1 MEIDKVYT
9 GDCLEL
15 IKQLEENAVDVS
27 FTSPP
32 YNRTNYRKYT
42 EYDEKGVNF
51 YNLLVSITDEL
62 LRVTRRDVI
71 VNLQWTYYNKVE
83 INKYIGHYAAELKGV
98 SVWVKNNPQPTPPQ
112 NNIGGYSV
120 TNAFEFFFFFSR
132 DNDKFKA
139 NAPNTSNVVF
149 GNINPEHFEGHNAV
163 MNKKIAERFIL
174 DYTKEGD
181 VILDPFFG
189 MGTTGL
195 VCAENN
201 RHYIGFELS
210 PLYAER
216 ARERIAAEMAQ
227 MRLF

>member
-15 IKQLEENAVDVS
+15 IKQLDENAVDVS

-32 YNRTNYRKYT
+32 YNRVRNDKYT
-42 EYDEKGVNF
+42 EYTDTQDDF
-51 YNLLVSITDEL
+51 YNFLVSITDEL
-62 LRVTRRDVI
+62 LRVTKGDVI
-71 VNLQWTYYNKVE
+71 VNIQWTYFNKIEV
-83 INKYIGHYAAELKGV
+83 NKYIGHYADTLKGIT
-98 SVWVKNNPQPTPPQ
+98 VWIKDNPQPAPPQ
-112 NNIGGYSV
+112 NNRGGYSV
-120 TNAFEFFFFFSR
+120 TNAFEFFLFFSNEPR
-132 DNDKFKA
+132 FKA
-139 NAPNTSNVVF
+139 NSLGVQNVVHSNV
-149 GNINPEHFEGHNAV
+149 NPEHFEGHGAV
-163 MNKKIAERFIL
+163 MNKKVAERMIL

-181 VILDPFFG
+181 TVLDPFFG